1 MSRLTSNEDDRI
13 LLADPDDAWQES
25 EHEQPRMFSGSA
37 RNYYYMG
44 EGRIIPDRL
53 LSTFAAMDQEQLS
66 ELELQ
71 PMKSKEQS
79 QQHDYPDLPQ
89 GFSPSTGQHGFG
101 GLFQPLPAETI
112 RLLDIAPGCEG
123 PISYRFFIS
132 SVSECAFKY
141 EAISGSFASSQS
153 ERLYCNGIGINC
165 NAEIVSLLYRLRL
178 PDRSRLLWLPS
189 LCINLEDLNERNYHV
204 QRRQSIFQHTH
215 KVIIWLGHGT
225 GTEPDAQVASLC
237 KDINSRRSSQ
247 LHETSPLTIPE
258 AWSHAVRFFGRGW
271 FARMWSLQ
279 EASVARSIV
288 VLLGDN
294 QISWDCIGLAAAI
307 LRENFGRIQPSETS
321 VQNEG
326 RRPITTTG
334 ILNAYLIYRI
344 SLCQKYFDPVKLTFH
359 QLLILTRGFWCKFEQ
374 DKVYALLGV
383 QTKDT
388 ASSNIVPDYTR
399 SASQVNQDVAIA
411 VLHTSDSL
419 DILSQVQ
426 LEHSCRDTMP
436 ATAARRELMLDGPSW
451 IPRWQT
457 NITERICPLQTSA
470 GFSAAAAASPTVQI
484 SPNHLKLAV
493 GGVIVDTIS
502 DSRELRVFNTFWR
515 GQDNNISNVW
525 GGSELESFAGVLDA
539 VALTKKELESLAL
552 TLTCGKR
559 WDGFPV
565 SDLEGHVADYARC
578 LIRDGLRW
586 SLNWLREIKG
596 EMNLPRDGRATP
608 INLEVL
614 MQLSLK
620 GRADRF
626 LDAARTAGA
635 GRARFTTQAGFWGIG
650 PGPTTEGDLLCVIHG
665 AGVPFVIR
673 PLASGEYH
681 LVGECYV
688 SDIMHGEIL
697 DKGTK
702 TPRGETWVTLV

>member
-1 MSRLTSNEDDRI
+1 
-13 LLADPDDAWQES
+13 
-25 EHEQPRMFSGSA
+25 
-37 RNYYYMG
+37 
-44 EGRIIPDRL
+44 
-53 LSTFAAMDQEQLS
+53 MDQEQLS

-71 PMKSKEQS
+71 PMKSKEES
-79 QQHDYPDLPQ
+79 QQHEYPDLPQ
-89 GFSPSTGQHGFG
+89 GFSPSAGQHGFAG
-101 GLFQPLPAETI
+101 FFEPLPAEAI
-112 RLLDIAPGCEG
+112 RLLEIAPGCEG
-123 PISYRFFIS
+123 PISCRFFIS
-132 SVSECAFKY
+132 SVSECAFKF

-165 NAEIVSLLYRLRL
+165 NADIVSLLYRLRL

-204 QRRQSIFQHTH
+204 QQAQSIFQHAH
-215 KVIIWLGHGT
+215 KVIIWLGHST
-225 GTEPDAQVASLC
+225 GTEPDAQAASLC
-237 KDINSRRSSQ
+237 KIVNTWRRKRCFDDFFEKAKPINSRRGLA

-279 EASVARSIV
+279 EACVARSTV

-307 LRENFGRIQPSETS
+307 LRENFGRIQPSETLAQS
-321 VQNEG
+321 EG
-326 RRPITTTG
+326 KRPTITTG
-334 ILNAYLIYRI
+334 ILNAYLMYRI
-344 SLCQKYFDPVKLTFH
+344 SLCQQYFDPIKLTFH
-359 QLLILTRGFWCKFEQ
+359 QLLILTRGFRCKIEQ

-383 QTKDT
+383 PTRDT
-388 ASSNIVPDYTR
+388 VTSNIVPDYTR
-399 SASQVNQDVAIA
+399 PASQVNQDVAIA
-411 VLHTSDSL
+411 ILHTSDTL

-426 LEHSCRDTMP
+426 LEHSCRHTMP
-436 ATAARRELMLDGPSW
+436 ATTARRELMLDGPSW

-457 NITERICPLQTSA
+457 NIAERICPLQISA
-470 GFSAAAAASPTVQI
+470 GFSAAAAVSPAVQI
-484 SPNHLKLAV
+484 SPDHLKLAAR
-493 GGVIVDTIS
+493 GVIVDTIS
-502 DSRELRVFNTFWR
+502 SSRELRVFNTFWR
-515 GQDNNISNVW
+515 GQDGNTSNTW
-525 GGSELESFAGVLDA
+525 RGSEPESFAAVLDA
-539 VALTKKELESLAL
+539 VTLAKKELESLAL

-559 WDGFPV
+559 WDGLPV
-565 SDLEGHVADYARC
+565 SNLEGHVADFARC

-586 SLNWLREIKG
+586 SLNWLREIKE

-608 INLEVL
+608 INLEAL
-614 MQLSLK
+614 TQLSLK

-635 GRARFTTQAGFWGIG
+635 ERARFTTQAGFWGIG
-650 PGPTTEGDLLCVIHG
+650 PGPTMEGDLLCVIHG

-688 SDIMHGEIL
+688 SNIMHGEIL
-697 DKGTK
+697 DRGANN
-702 TPRGETWVTLV
+702 PPGETWITLV